1 MRQITRWSRTWLGVA
16 IFAGGL
22 AIAALPRAFSPRAI
36 VSADASVPMDPGVGM
51 PGGPPTSAD
60 GLSARVAD
68 MEARLQ
74 KQPNDL
80 AASVLLADALLR
92 MSRATNDSR
101 PAGRAADVLARA
113 LTENPGAYDALRLRG
128 AIELS
133 LHRFRE
139 AREVGQ
145 QARDMRPDDAWNY
158 GVIGDAAIELGD
170 YDEAFKNFDTMMD
183 LRPTAAAYARVAYAR
198 ELTGNL
204 AGAEEA
210 MQAALASAPVQD
222 PEARAW
228 YSTQLGELHLKRGD
242 LQVAERAFRQAQFF
256 YPHYPLAS
264 VGLGKVL
271 VASHDDDGALDL
283 FVEQLARTPTLD
295 LAARIGD
302 LHSRAGR
309 ADRAEHYYKLAEDLA
324 GPAPAQTEAN
334 LALFL
339 AERGRR
345 LPDAV
350 ELAENVARVRHDINT
365 EHALAWAYFRVGR
378 IEDADKAMVRALRTG
393 SRDETLLAHAA
404 AIARAKAK

>member
-1 MRQITRWSRTWLGVA
+1 MTHITRWSRTWLGVA

-22 AIAALPRAFSPRAI
+22 AIAALPRAFSPRTT

-60 GLSARVAD
+60 GLTARVAE

-92 MSRATNDSR
+92 VSRATNDNR
-101 PAGRAADVLARA
+101 PAGRAADVLRRA
-113 LTENPGAYDALRLRG
+113 LTDNPGAYDALRMRG

-133 LHRFRE
+133 LHHFRE
-139 AREVGQ
+139 ARDVGQ
-145 QARDMRPDDAWNY
+145 QARDMRPEDAWNY
-158 GVIGDAAIELGD
+158 GVIGDASIELGD
-170 YDEAFKNFDTMMD
+170 YDEAFKNFDRMME

-198 ELTGNL
+198 ELSGNVTG
-204 AGAEEA
+204 AREA
-210 MQAALASAPVQD
+210 MESALASAPVQD

-228 YSTQLGELHLKRGD
+228 YSTQLGELHLKQGD
-242 LQVAERAFRQAQFF
+242 LPAADRAFRQAQFL

-271 VASHDDDGALDL
+271 VARGNTDGALDV
-283 FVEQLARTPTLD
+283 FVDQLTRTPTLD

-302 LHSRAGR
+302 LHAQAGR
-309 ADRAEHYYKLAEDLA
+309 TERAEHYYRLAEDLA

-350 ELAENVARVRHDINT
+350 ALAESIARMRHDINT

-378 IEDADKAMVRALRTG
+378 IDDADSAMTRALRTG
-393 SRDETLLAHAA
+393 SKDEALLAHAA
-404 AIARAKAK
+404 AIAREKSK